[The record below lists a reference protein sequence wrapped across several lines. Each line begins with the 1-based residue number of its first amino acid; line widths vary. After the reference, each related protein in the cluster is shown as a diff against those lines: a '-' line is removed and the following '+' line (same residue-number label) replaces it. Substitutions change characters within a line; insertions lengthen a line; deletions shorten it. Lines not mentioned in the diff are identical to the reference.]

1 MSRGLLLITLVA
13 WGGLTLLL
21 GELRWLRRVS
31 LTERLRP
38 YIGSQRGRPI
48 RNAVL
53 SMASFR
59 EVMGPLVT
67 SSSERVLALLG
78 ANEELS
84 VKLARLHA
92 PLDVAAFRLRQTAW
106 TGAALA
112 LSVMVV
118 LAAGPP
124 PLFGLLFA
132 LGAPVL
138 AFLLVEQ
145 RVNSA
150 CTARQTR
157 LFAELPVIAE
167 QLGMLLAAGYSLGSA
182 LNRLARRGNGVIAQ
196 DLQRVANRVR
206 QGLSEEAAL
215 REWSAIAA
223 VVELERLV
231 NVLTLNRQG
240 ADLGPLVAEEA
251 RSIRRQ
257 AHRATLETIEKRAQL
272 VWIPVTIATLVPG
285 VMFMAIPFIEA
296 MRTFAAL

>member
-1 MSRGLLLITLVA
+1 MSRTLLLIALVA
-13 WGGLTLLL
+13 WGGFTLLL
-21 GELRWLRRVS
+21 GELRSLKRMS

-38 YIGSQRGRPI
+38 YVGSQRGRPA
-48 RNAVL
+48 RVGVL
-53 SMASFR
+53 SVASFR
-59 EVMGPLVT
+59 EVMGPLVA
-67 SSSERVLALLG
+67 SGSERMLALLG
-78 ANEELS
+78 VNEELS

-92 PLDVAAFRLRQTAW
+92 PLDVTAFRLRQAAW
-106 TGAALA
+106 TGASLTVAVL
-112 LSVMVV
+112 VV
-118 LAAGPP
+118 LAAGVP
-124 PLFGLLFA
+124 PLFGVLFV

-145 RVNSA
+145 RLNSA

-157 LFAELPVIAE
+157 LFNELPVIAE
-167 QLGMLLAAGYSLGSA
+167 QLGMLLGAGYSLGSA

-196 DLQRVANRVR
+196 DLQRVSNRVR

-240 ADLGPLVAEEA
+240 ADLGRLVAEEA

-257 AHRATLETIEKRAQL
+257 AHRRTIETIEKRAQL

>member
-1 MSRGLLLITLVA
+1 MSRGLLLMALVA
-13 WGGLTLLL
+13 WGGFTLLL
-21 GELRWLRRVS
+21 GELRCLKRVS

-38 YIGSQRGRPI
+38 YVGSQRGRPA
-48 RNAVL
+48 RSGVL
-53 SMASFR
+53 TVASFR
-59 EVMGPLVT
+59 EVMGPLVA
-67 SSSERVLALLG
+67 SFSERLLALLG
-78 ANEELS
+78 VNEELS

-92 PLDVAAFRLRQTAW
+92 PLDVTAFRLRQAAW
-106 TGAALA
+106 TGAALVV
-112 LSVMVV
+112 SVMVV
-118 LAAGPP
+118 LAAGLP
-124 PLFGLLFA
+124 PLFGLLFV

-145 RVNSA
+145 RLNAA
-150 CTARQTR
+150 CAARQER
-157 LFAELPVIAE
+157 LFNELPVIAE
-167 QLGMLLAAGYSLGSA
+167 QLGMLLGAGYSLGSA
-182 LNRLARRGNGVIAQ
+182 LNRLARRGNGVLAQ
-196 DLQRVANRVR
+196 DLTRVANRVR

-215 REWSAIAA
+215 REWAAIAA

-240 ADLGPLVAEEA
+240 ADLGRLVAEEA

-257 AHRATLETIEKRAQL
+257 AHRHTIEAIEKRAQL